1 MRCRRMCEK
10 KPSGRINVD
19 TKIVEQY
26 KEGGESREVLEMALL
41 ECLAKHGVDRSSYKR
56 IKADFVQK
64 CKLIRERLE
73 SRQSEVHGR
82 WMTAEAMKKSGL
94 WSAQTIKQMI
104 SYCRKFPESLIR
116 TWKYDDRVEEY
127 FIIVEDKRM
136 HMKAESLRDLQ
147 ETDLG
152 ETWLSASCPPSPDY
166 K

>member
-1 MRCRRMCEK
+1 
-10 KPSGRINVD
+10 RINVD

-104 SYCRKFPESLIR
+104 SYCRKFP
-116 TWKYDDRVEEY
+116 
-127 FIIVEDKRM
+127 
-136 HMKAESLRDLQ
+136 
-147 ETDLG
+147 
-152 ETWLSASCPPSPDY
+152 
-166 K
+166 